1 MFVLISS
8 RNFKKE
14 CPSGILDKGKVHKI
28 YKQKLL
34 PHSDSKFLV
43 DQLFRIID
51 DDNNGGIDFR
61 VSQRTLPSDWALLV
75 LTQEF
80 LLAVD
85 MAVSGS
91 LEEKLR
97 WMFRCFFIR
106 LIPDNPDIRYLII
119 LIVIFDRLYD
129 EDDSGVID
137 LEEMNKIS
145 TYLYHI
151 DGVSEVKTDGSHC

>member
-1 MFVLISS
+1 MLSELRGLSTGLAGISLERTSTISGETQTIQLRTSKSGSGIFDFIQQRKHNVMFVLISS

-61 VSQRTLPSDWALLV
+61 VSQRTLPSD
-75 LTQEF
+75 
-80 LLAVD
+80 
-85 MAVSGS
+85 
-91 LEEKLR
+91 
-97 WMFRCFFIR
+97 
-106 LIPDNPDIRYLII
+106 
-119 LIVIFDRLYD
+119 
-129 EDDSGVID
+129 
-137 LEEMNKIS
+137 
-145 TYLYHI
+145 
-151 DGVSEVKTDGSHC
+151 

>member
-1 MFVLISS
+1 MILLIDF

-14 CPSGILDKGKVHKI
+14 CPNGILDKGKVHKI

-34 PHSDSKFLV
+34 PNSDSKFLV

-51 DDNNGGIDFR
+51 DDNNGGIDFK
-61 VSQRTLPSDWALLV
+61 VSQRPGLSARKLYCWFSNSGVPAGSRYGRQWLPGGKTQMDVQVFWLNKISDNI
-75 LTQEF
+75 
-80 LLAVD
+80 D
-85 MAVSGS
+85 CD
-91 LEEKLR
+91 R
-97 WMFRCFFIR
+97 
-106 LIPDNPDIRYLII
+106 DI
-119 LIVIFDRLYD
+119 FRLYD

-151 DGVSEVKTDGSHC
+151 DGVSEVKTEVAHW